1 MEPIFLNEGCD
12 VFMNENEIRL
22 KEIIEG
28 ERFKEIPSSQSN
40 NDDIMQLIMKKLS
53 DQRLKWRP
61 HGKNSATWAFLCVG
75 DKSLVD
81 VKVPH
86 VMCCML

>member
-1 MEPIFLNEGCD
+1 MEPIFLHEGCD
-12 VFMNENEIRL
+12 VFMNES
-22 KEIIEG
+22 EIILEEIIKG
-28 ERFKEIPSSQSN
+28 ERFKEIPSLQSN
-40 NDDIMQLIMKKLS
+40 NDDIMQLILKILH

-61 HGKNSATWAFLCVG
+61 HGKKIATWAFLCVV
-75 DKSLVD
+75 DNSLVD